1 MIDLQPHLELT
12 IAQAERIL
20 GSWLGAPPACS
31 AVEPLRGGMVNSVFR
46 LEFDRPP
53 FRAVV
58 KVHGVVGST
67 LADEARALEF
77 LAEETSCPVPRP
89 YRCDDTGVE
98 VPYAFLLLEH
108 LEGVTLQE
116 AAVDDEE
123 REQIDA
129 ELAGVLG
136 GLHRHHGPGWGMLG
150 AVTDA
155 RHWGD
160 VVAERL
166 AEVRAS
172 PGLDDRLPV
181 DVLQAVDA
189 AIELAR
195 PALADAGVPTLIHGD
210 VWDGNLLVRRDGDG
224 WQIVGLLDPKL
235 QFADVEMEL
244 AYLEVFDNR
253 RDALFEAYTRRH
265 PLRPGYEHRR
275 RFYWLGTAL
284 EHVAL
289 FDEQFFRAFTARIAA
304 EIVDDQ

>member
-1 MIDLQPHLELT
+1 MIDLQPDLELT
-12 IAQAERIL
+12 IPQAERIL
-20 GSWLGAPPACS
+20 RSWLGTPSACS
-31 AVEPLRGGMVNSVFR
+31 AVEPLKGGLVNSVFR

-58 KVHGVVGST
+58 KIHGVDGNT
-67 LADEARALEF
+67 FTDEARALEF
-77 LAEETSCPVPRP
+77 LAEETSCPVPRM

-108 LEGVTLQE
+108 LDGVTLQT
-116 AAVDDEE
+116 ARVDGDE
-123 REQIDA
+123 RQQIDA
-129 ELAGVLG
+129 ELAGLLG
-136 GLHRHHGPGWGMLG
+136 GLHGHKGTGWGMFG
-150 AVTDA
+150 EAADA

-160 VVAERL
+160 IFAERL

-181 DVLQAVDA
+181 DVLRTVDA
-189 AIELAR
+189 AIERCA

-210 VWDGNLLVRRDGDG
+210 VWDGNLLVRRDADR

-253 RDALFEAYTRRH
+253 RDVLFEAYTGRH
-265 PLRPGYEHRR
+265 PLRPGYERRR
-275 RFYWLGTAL
+275 RFYWLETAL

-289 FDEQFFRAFTARIAA
+289 FDEQLFRDFTARTAA
-304 EIVDDQ
+304 EIVDDR